1 MRTFL
6 RFGQVVAGSCAI
18 AAAVAACT
26 RSQAAGGG
34 RVPVTV
40 ARAERRAVP
49 YTIGALGTVEPI
61 STVAVT
67 SQVSG
72 MLLRVRF
79 HEGDEVTAGQV
90 LFEIDPRPYRA
101 ALTAAQASLARDLV
115 QWQNADRDAQRYRE
129 LVATNGVT
137 QEDYQQKVTAAA
149 ALGAAVRADSAAQ
162 ETARLNLDYA
172 TIHAPIAGRT
182 GSLLIHEGNLV
193 RTTSTEPLVTINQL
207 RPIRMRFA
215 VPAARLPDLQQA
227 RGGARDVFA
236 RVADDTL
243 PPMRGALS
251 FMDNHVDSTT
261 GTVALKAE
269 FPNRDGR
276 LWPGQYA
283 SVSLVLGVQADAI
296 VIPAPAVLTGQQG
309 TYVFVVNPDG
319 TAVPQN
325 VTVARTS
332 DSIAVI
338 AAGLR
343 PGDQV
348 VTDGQMRLT
357 AGAKV
362 DVKAGLQTVGE
373 GGSKP

>member
-6 RFGQVVAGSCAI
+6 RFRPAAVGACFM
-18 AAAVAACT
+18 AAAVVGCT

-61 STVAVT
+61 RTVDVT
-67 SQVSG
+67 SQVGG
-72 MLLRVRF
+72 MLQRVRF
-79 HEGDEVTAGQV
+79 HEGDEVSAGQI
-90 LFEIDPRPYRA
+90 LFEIDARPFRA
-101 ALTAAQASLARDLV
+101 ALTGAEAALARDQV
-115 QWQNADRDAQRYRE
+115 QWQNADVDARRYHD
-129 LVATNGVT
+129 LVASNGVT
-137 QEDYQQKVTAAA
+137 QEDYQQKQTAAA
-149 ALGAAVRADSAAQ
+149 ALAAAVRADSGALQTAQ
-162 ETARLNLDYA
+162 LNLDYA
-172 TIHAPIAGRT
+172 TIRAPITGRT
-182 GSLLIHEGNLV
+182 GSLLVHEGNLV
-193 RTTSTEPLVTINQL
+193 RTTGGAPLVTINQL
-207 RPIRMRFA
+207 RPIRVRFA

-227 RGGARDVFA
+227 RSAARDVFA

-243 PPMRGALS
+243 PPIRGLLS

-261 GTVALKAE
+261 GTVTLKAE
-269 FPNRDGR
+269 FANLDGR
-276 LWPGQYA
+276 LWPGA
-283 SVSLVLGVQADAI
+283 FANVSLVLGVQTDAI

-309 TYVFVVNPDG
+309 TYVFLVNPDG
-319 TAVPQN
+319 TAVPQA

-338 AAGLR
+338 ASGLR

-373 GGSKP
+373 GGSRP

>member
-6 RFGQVVAGSCAI
+6 RFRPAAIAGSVL
-18 AAAVAACT
+18 AAAVAGCT
-26 RSQAAGGG
+26 RSQAASGA

-49 YTIGALGTVEPI
+49 YTIAAPGTVEPI
-61 STVAVT
+61 RTVAVT
-67 SQVSG
+67 SQVGG
-72 MLLRVRF
+72 MLQRVRF
-79 HEGDEVTAGQV
+79 REGDEVAAGQV

-101 ALTAAQASLARDLV
+101 ALTGAEAALARDVV
-115 QWQNADRDAQRYRE
+115 QWQNADQEAKRYHD
-129 LVATNGVT
+129 LVTGNSVT
-137 QEDYQQKVTAAA
+137 QEDYQQKEAAAA
-149 ALGAAVRADSAAQ
+149 ALAAAVRGDSAALQ
-162 ETARLNLDYA
+162 TAQLNLDYA
-172 TIHAPIAGRT
+172 TIRAPIAGRT
-182 GSLLIHEGNLV
+182 GSLLIHEGNQI
-193 RTTSTEPLVTINQL
+193 RSTGGDPLVTINQL
-207 RPIRMRFA
+207 RPIRVRFA
-215 VPAARLPDLQQA
+215 VPAARLPELQRA
-227 RGGARDVFA
+227 SRSARDVFA
-236 RVADDTL
+236 RVADDTA
-243 PPMRGALS
+243 PPIRGLLS
-251 FMDNHVDSTT
+251 FIDNHVDSTT
-261 GTVALKAE
+261 GTVSLKAE
-269 FPNRDGR
+269 FANLDGR
-276 LWPGQYA
+276 LWPGEFA
-283 SVSLVLGVQADAI
+283 NVSLVLGVQVDAI

-309 TYVFVVNPDG
+309 TYVFVINPDG

>member
-296 VIPAPAVLTGQQG
+296 VIPTPAVLTGQQG

>member
-6 RFGQVVAGSCAI
+6 RFGQVVAGGCAI

-79 HEGDEVTAGQV
+79 HEGDEVAAGQV

-149 ALGAAVRADSAAQ
+149 ALAAAVRSDSAAQ

-172 TIHAPIAGRT
+172 TIRAPIAGRT

-207 RPIRMRFA
+207 RPIRVRFA

-283 SVSLVLGVQADAI
+283 SVSLVLGVQGDAI

>member
-1 MRTFL
+1 MRTFQWF
-6 RFGQVVAGSCAI
+6 RQVVAGGAVM
-18 AAAVAACT
+18 AAAVTACT

-67 SQVSG
+67 SQVNG
-72 MLLRVRF
+72 MLQRVRF
-79 HEGDEVTAGQV
+79 HEGDEVAAGQV

-101 ALTAAQASLARDLV
+101 ALTAAQAALARDLV
-115 QWQNADRDAQRYRE
+115 QWQNAELDAQRYRD

-137 QEDYQQKVTAAA
+137 QEDYQQKATAAA
-149 ALGAAVRADSAAQ
+149 ALVAAVRADSAAQ

-172 TIHAPIAGRT
+172 TIRAPIAGRT

-193 RTTSTEPLVTINQL
+193 RTTGTDPLVTINQL
-207 RPIRMRFA
+207 RPIRVRFA
-215 VPAARLPDLQQA
+215 VPAARLPELQQA
-227 RGGARDVFA
+227 RGAARDVFA

-243 PPMRGALS
+243 PPIRGALS

-269 FPNRDGR
+269 FPNQDGR

-283 SVSLVLGVQADAI
+283 SVSLVLGIETDAI

-325 VTVARTS
+325 VTVARTN

>member
-6 RFGQVVAGSCAI
+6 RFGQVVAGGCAM

-79 HEGDEVTAGQV
+79 YEGDEVTAGQV

-115 QWQNADRDAQRYRE
+115 EWQNADRDAQRYRE

-149 ALGAAVRADSAAQ
+149 ALAAAVRADSAAQ

-172 TIHAPIAGRT
+172 TIRAPIAGRT

-207 RPIRMRFA
+207 RPIRVRFA

-227 RGGARDVFA
+227 RGGAHDVFA

-296 VIPAPAVLTGQQG
+296 VVPAPAVLTGQQG